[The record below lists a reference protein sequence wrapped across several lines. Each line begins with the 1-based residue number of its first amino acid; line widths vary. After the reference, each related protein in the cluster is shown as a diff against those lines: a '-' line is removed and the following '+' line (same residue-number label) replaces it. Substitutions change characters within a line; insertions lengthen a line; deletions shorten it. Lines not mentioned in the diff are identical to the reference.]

1 MKEVEKHRRNGGENL
16 DKHLLEVL
24 YHRYYKELYI
34 FVYSLC
40 RSETVTDDI
49 LQDTF
54 LKALLALKDSH
65 TNMRAWLYMV
75 ARNLYYNYY
84 NKQKNLLSIETEE
97 VDRKNSDGTTGFSE
111 REAFIQNDILEEVL
125 HKEEKKRVWNAV
137 KLLKGRKKEVI
148 LLQYFGDFSQKE
160 IAAMLKITPG
170 NVKVLSYRAKKEL
183 KEYLTKEE

>member
-1 MKEVEKHRRNGGENL
+1 MEKDILKQLYQKYRNEIY
-16 DKHLLEVL
+16 L
-24 YHRYYKELYI
+24 YL
-34 FVYSLC
+34 YSLC
-40 RSETVTDDI
+40 KKESLAEDL
-49 LQDTF
+49 LQETF
-54 LKALLALKDSH
+54 LKALLSLPDDH

-84 NKQKNLLSIETEE
+84 NKQKNLLPIETEE
-97 VDRKNSDGTTGFSE
+97 VDRRNSREKTISDGG
-111 REAFIQNDILEEVL
+111 EAFFQNDILEEVL
-125 HKEEKKRVWNAV
+125 HKEEQKRVWDAV
-137 KLLKGRKKEVI
+137 NHLKGRKKEVI

>member
-1 MKEVEKHRRNGGENL
+1 MLQSLFAKNLQNTVIVLLPSSVLSGGSQHPTPFLVFICYMYERSRKVSRKGSENL
-16 DKHLLEVL
+16 DKHLLEAL

-40 RSETVTDDI
+40 GSETVTDDI

-84 NKQKNLLSIETEE
+84 NRQKNLFSIETEE
-97 VDRKNSDGTTGFSE
+97 VDRRNSREKIISGEG
-111 REAFIQNDILEEVL
+111 EAFIQNDILEEIL
-125 HKEEKKRVWNAV
+125 HKEEKKRVWDA
-137 KLLKGRKKEVI
+137 
-148 LLQYFGDFSQKE
+148 FSS
-160 IAAMLKITPG
+160 KIS
-170 NVKVLSYRAKKEL
+170 LSSGISSCS
-183 KEYLTKEE
+183 